1 MTPRNSF
8 FKPILLASL
17 ARCCVAPMLLMAAL
31 LCLCTLSP
39 VHAQS
44 TPEITAVFVCHP
56 GSEGS
61 VSGVNFRANL
71 AVTVSINA
79 QPVGEVTTEEDGR
92 LFFLVQLPAIA
103 LSGTYTVAV
112 STSLSATTSTL
123 VSPPV
128 LATDTFV
135 VSYAA
140 PYCLAARGVD
150 ENGMII
156 EPQSVVLPD
165 LAYHQFLPWIGR

>member
-1 MTPRNSF
+1 
-8 FKPILLASL
+8 
-17 ARCCVAPMLLMAAL
+17 MLLMAAL
-31 LCLCTLSP
+31 LCLCTFAP

-44 TPEITAVFVCHP
+44 TPEITAGFDCRP

-61 VSGVNFRANL
+61 VSGVNFGANL
-71 AVTVSINA
+71 SVTVSINT
-79 QPVGEVTTEEDGR
+79 QPVGIVTTEADGR
-92 LFFLVQLPAIA
+92 LFFLIQLPTIA
-103 LSGTYTVAV
+103 LSDTYTAAV
-112 STSLSATTSTL
+112 TTPLSTTGPITVATT
-123 VSPPV
+123 VV
-128 LATDTFV
+128 ATDTFV

-165 LAYHQFLPWIGR
+165 LAYHQFLP